1 MFEKKSFETN
11 LKIVSF
17 ETNLEIVSV
26 ETNLKQLYFKSQK
39 PDNFKITKACRN

>member
-26 ETNLKQLYFKSQK
+26 ETNLKKLYF
-39 PDNFKITKACRN
+39 